1 MLDDQ
6 ISFDPTQ
13 AESQDADYTSRH
25 NGPRFACLLDYNLST
40 YIQKSFNYYIDEE
53 NVGLCVP
60 SGILAIIVAVSYSL
74 ASGRDPGKLKPEPT
88 LDFLELL
95 QKFSPTDLCPDCEV
109 IRTRRSRH
117 CAICNVCVER
127 YDHHC
132 PWINNCV
139 GVRNH
144 NPFLAFLASTWLF
157 AVTSIAIIITSILIL
172 IVICSRPGAQL
183 RWLPRWW

>member
-1 MLDDQ
+1 M
-6 ISFDPTQ
+6 
-13 AESQDADYTSRH
+13 
-25 NGPRFACLLDYNLST
+25 
-40 YIQKSFNYYIDEE
+40 
-53 NVGLCVP
+53 
-60 SGILAIIVAVSYSL
+60 
-74 ASGRDPGKLKPEPT
+74 
-88 LDFLELL
+88 ELL

-144 NPFLAFLASTWLF
+144 NAFLAFLASTWVFILF
-157 AVTSIAIIITSILIL
+157 SIAAVITSKVEILMSI
-172 IVICSRPGAQL
+172 
-183 RWLPRWW
+183 